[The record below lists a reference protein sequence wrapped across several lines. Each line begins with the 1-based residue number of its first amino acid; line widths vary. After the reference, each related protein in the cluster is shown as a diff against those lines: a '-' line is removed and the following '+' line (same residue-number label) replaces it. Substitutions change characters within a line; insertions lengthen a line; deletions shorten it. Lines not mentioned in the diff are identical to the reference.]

1 MMEGKIDTVGCKE
14 MHPMQVQA
22 LRKGVERTMRLAVCT
37 DDDAIIEDVTE
48 HVNDMIQLFGG
59 LGVKVDV
66 MD

>member
-1 MMEGKIDTVGCKE
+1 MMEDKIDTVGLKE
-14 MHPMQVQA
+14 MHPMQIQA
-22 LRKGVERTMRLAVCT
+22 LLKVVDITMRLAVCSN
-37 DDDAIIEDVTE
+37 DDAIIEDVTE

>member
-1 MMEGKIDTVGCKE
+1 MMEDKIDTVVFKE

-22 LRKGVERTMRLAVCT
+22 LLKVVERTMRLAVCT
-37 DDDAIIEDVTE
+37 DDDDIIEDVTE

>member
-1 MMEGKIDTVGCKE
+1 MMEDKIDTVGLKE

-22 LRKGVERTMRLAVCT
+22 LLKVVDITMRLAVCSN
-37 DDDAIIEDVTE
+37 DDAIIEDVTE

>member
-1 MMEGKIDTVGCKE
+1 MMEEKIDTVGFKQ

-22 LRKGVERTMRLAVCT
+22 LLKVVERTMRLAVCS
-37 DDDAIIEDVTE
+37 DDDDIIEDVTE
-48 HVNDMIQLFGG
+48 HVNDMSQSFGG

>member
-1 MMEGKIDTVGCKE
+1 MMEDKIDTVGFKE

-22 LRKGVERTMRLAVCT
+22 LLKVVDITMRLAVCSN
-37 DDDAIIEDVTE
+37 DDAIIEDVTE

-66 MD
+66 MG